1 MVTVL
6 VASLVVGLCGVGIG
20 CLYFGLRGASEM
32 DFVGGVLLGAT
43 ILLIGAVA
51 LMYFANQELRFEPD
65 NAASSVANAP
75 GP

>member
-20 CLYFGLRGASEM
+20 CLYFGLRGATQM

-43 ILLIGAVA
+43 LLLVGVVVY
-51 LMYFANQELRFEPD
+51 MHFANQGLHFEPD
-65 NAASSVANAP
+65 NAASSVSNAP
-75 GP
+75 QP